1 MFPWWERA
9 FALGAAASSPGR
21 TENQGA
27 RRPSFTSRH
36 CEGTTSSC
44 VGQEADK
51 HKQRLLPL
59 SRLLETSLRAGVW
72 PDSVQVLGGTLASRL
87 PARSRVWL
95 YSGLR
100 TAGHRGAVWLK
111 RGVPGS
117 Q

>member
-1 MFPWWERA
+1 MTTRHKYWLHF
-9 FALGAAASSPGR
+9 R
-21 TENQGA
+21 TAKQPTMQVSVHIEAQTA
-27 RRPSFTSRH
+27 RNF
-36 CEGTTSSC
+36 G
-44 VGQEADK
+44 
-51 HKQRLLPL
+51 
-59 SRLLETSLRAGVW
+59 LETSLRAGVW

>member
-1 MFPWWERA
+1 VATPSRSAATTPAHLSTSAATASLSIGVDHLHIPDERTTA
-9 FALGAAASSPGR
+9 HRQIRSTCLADSS
-21 TENQGA
+21 
-27 RRPSFTSRH
+27 
-36 CEGTTSSC
+36 
-44 VGQEADK
+44 D
-51 HKQRLLPL
+51 